1 MKTKGRTLNISNKT
15 SVIEIILGIVPLVA
29 SVIAYKSMSS
39 VDLME
44 PFYWG
49 LRIICLLISPLIA
62 VFGHG
67 DLAQGIFMGNHVA
80 QWVLILI
87 FTAIR
92 TVYYYF
98 FSTMLAWSLSID
110 IFSFAIMSAIA
121 NKVHEKISPESFTY
135 EITTNACPACGK
147 SFVKGDKFC
156 GRCGYDVTEEN
167 I

>member
-15 SVIEIILGIVPLVA
+15 AVIEIILGIVPLVA
-29 SVIAYKSMSS
+29 SIIAYKSMPSA
-39 VDLME
+39 DLMG

-49 LRIICLLISPLIA
+49 LWVICLLVSPLIA

-67 DLAQGIFMGNHVA
+67 DLAQGIFMDKPVA

-98 FSTMLAWSLSID
+98 FSIMLAWSLSID

-121 NKVHEKISPESFTY
+121 NKVHEKKSPESFTY
-135 EITTNACPACGK
+135 EIKANTCSACGK
-147 SFVKGDKFC
+147 VFVKGDKFC
-156 GRCGYDVTEEN
+156 GRCGHDLTK
-167 I
+167 